1 MSYNRRI
8 IRTSSYIEIWE
19 YQSPIFSSDNTEI
32 DTSHVTLKEKQKRRK
47 FDELTADEQEEK
59 LKRISKNR
67 KNSKWKLQRLIDCN
81 YDNKTSFLTLT
92 TKENIKDRIE
102 FNTMFDKFIKRLNYY
117 IYHSKKRQLKY
128 IAVLER
134 QKRGAWHAH
143 ILLFNFPFVLHSSLL
158 ETWGHGAVRINK
170 LDSLDDSSNAGR
182 YVAKYMEK
190 GIGQELL
197 DSLGK
202 KAFYSSRNLNRPEE
216 LKLLT
221 NENVEDL
228 IQTDDI
234 LYESTYNSKVFRKG
248 HLVNNEV
255 KYRKI
260 KIDKE

>member
-1 MSYNRRI
+1 MSYNRKI

-19 YQSPIFSSDNTEI
+19 YQSPIFSSDNAEI
-32 DTSHVTLKEKQKRRK
+32 NTNQVTLKRKQKRRK
-47 FDELTADEQEEK
+47 FDELTPDEQGER

-81 YDNKTSFLTLT
+81 YDNRTSFLTLT
-92 TKENIKDRIE
+92 TKANIKNRIE
-102 FNTMFDKFIKRLNYY
+102 FNIMFDKFIKRLNYY

-143 ILLFNFPFVLHSSLL
+143 ILLFNFPFVPHSSLL
-158 ETWGHGAVRINK
+158 EVWGHGAVRINK

-202 KAFYSSRNLNRPEE
+202 KAFYSSRNLNKPEE
-216 LKLLT
+216 LKLFT
-221 NENVEDL
+221 NENVADL
-228 IQTDDI
+228 VENDKI
-234 LYESTYNSKVFRKG
+234 LYETTYNSKIYKDGRLIDNKVQYK
-248 HLVNNEV
+248 
-255 KYRKI
+255 KI
-260 KIDKE
+260 KVDKE

>member
-1 MSYNRRI
+1 M
-8 IRTSSYIEIWE
+8 
-19 YQSPIFSSDNTEI
+19 
-32 DTSHVTLKEKQKRRK
+32 TLP
-47 FDELTADEQEEK
+47 
-59 LKRISKNR
+59 
-67 KNSKWKLQRLIDCN
+67 
-81 YDNKTSFLTLT
+81 LT
-92 TKENIKDRIE
+92 TKENIQDRQY
-102 FNTMFDKFIKRLNYY
+102 FNILFDKFIKRLNYH
-117 IYHSKKRQLKY
+117 IYHSNKRLIKY

-143 ILLFNFPFVLHSSLL
+143 ILLFNFPFVPHSSLL

-221 NENVEDL
+221 NENVADL
-228 IQTDDI
+228 IDDEKV
-234 LYESTYNSKVFRKG
+234 LYETTYNSKIFRDGRLLDNK
-248 HLVNNEV
+248 V
-255 KYRKI
+255 KYKKI
-260 KIDKE
+260 KIDEE

>member
-1 MSYNRRI
+1 MSYNRKI

-19 YQSPIFSSDNTEI
+19 YQSPIFSSNNTEI
-32 DTSHVTLKEKQKRRK
+32 DANKVTLQERQKRRQ
-47 FDELTADEQEEK
+47 FDELTPTEQDER

-92 TKENIKDRIE
+92 TKVNIKERIE
-102 FNTMFDKFIKRLNYY
+102 FNKIFDKFIKRLNYY

-134 QKRGAWHAH
+134 QKREAWHAH
-143 ILLFNFPFVLHSSLL
+143 ILLFNFPFVPHKDLL
-158 ETWGHGAVRINK
+158 KTWGHGAVRINK

-197 DSLGK
+197 ESLGK
-202 KAFYSSRNLNRPEE
+202 KTFYFSRNLNKPEE
-216 LKLLT
+216 FKLLT
-221 NENVEDL
+221 NENVVDL
-228 IQTDDI
+228 VKNKMI
-234 LYESTYNSKVFRKG
+234 LYETTYNSKVFRNGRLIDNK
-248 HLVNNEV
+248 VQ
-255 KYRKI
+255 YRKI